1 MASTPVE
8 VAGGTGPPA
17 GAKETSMEER
27 PWHRYYDPGVPAT
40 LDYPD
45 INLTDLLRRTAANR
59 PDKPALLYFGRSL
72 TFRELDTLSDRLAAA
87 LQEMGVAKGDRVSVF
102 LPNCP
107 QTVIAYE
114 AIWKAGGV
122 AVSANP
128 LYTADEF
135 AHQSA
140 DAGSRVAFCL
150 TLNYPRVRQAR
161 PDTALEHVI
170 VASVKE
176 YFPPLLR
183 ALFTVAK
190 EKKGGHRADISGDAN
205 TYWFQEVIASA
216 PQEPQPVPI
225 DPSDLAVL
233 MYTGG
238 TTGTPKGAMLT
249 HRNLVSNSRQG
260 QAWSTGLVE
269 AGEIMLTALPLTHS
283 YAMTVCMNHSID
295 RGYTQLIIPD
305 PRDIKGLLEV
315 IDRYRPTL
323 VPVVP
328 ALYAALANHPA
339 VQKKKYDLTSIK
351 QCMSGAAGLPPE
363 VQRRFQAVTGG
374 RLVEGYG
381 LSEASPVTHANPL
394 AGQDRLGTIGIP
406 FPDTDCKILDEETET
421 RRMSPGERGVLCISG
436 PQIMAGYWQRPEE
449 TAATLITDEAGVVWL
464 HTGDVAVMDDDG
476 FFHIVDRKKDL
487 ILAGGGLNVYPRE
500 IEDVLYQHPAV
511 AEAAVI
517 GVPPHSPDQRVKAF
531 VVLRP
536 DTPATEQDIIEFC
549 RGHLARFKVPK
560 FVEFRT
566 ELPKTFVGKVL
577 RRELAA
583 EEQRRLDAAP
593 GA

>member
-1 MASTPVE
+1 M
-8 VAGGTGPPA
+8 
-17 GAKETSMEER
+17 
-27 PWHRYYDPGVPAT
+27 
-40 LDYPD
+40 
-45 INLTDLLRRTAANR
+45 
-59 PDKPALLYFGRSL
+59 
-72 TFRELDTLSDRLAAA
+72 
-87 LQEMGVAKGDRVSVF
+87 AKGDRVSVF

-305 PRDIKGLLEV
+305 PRDIKGLLKV

-323 VPVVP
+323 VPGVP

-363 VQRRFQAVTGG
+363 VQRRFQEVTGG

-394 AGQDRLGTIGIP
+394 AGQDRLGTIGVP
-406 FPDTDCKILDEETET
+406 FPDTDCKIVDEETET

-436 PQIMAGYWQRPEE
+436 PQVMAGLL
-449 TAATLITDEAGVVWL
+449 AATRGDGRHSDHRRPTGTVWL

-536 DTPATEQDIIEFC
+536 DTTATEQDIIEFC